1 MKKKTGS
8 ELRKKTFLIVFLF
21 SSLFSRKHLNKVF
34 FKNFLK
40 NIFFFCQL
48 LLQRTLRSSS
58 TDEQLMVEMEDLR
71 ETCATLKR
79 EVRQVE
85 AMVHQGKRAAA
96 AAAFLKK
103 LITFE

>member
-1 MKKKTGS
+1 
-8 ELRKKTFLIVFLF
+8 
-21 SSLFSRKHLNKVF
+21 
-34 FKNFLK
+34 
-40 NIFFFCQL
+40 
-48 LLQRTLRSSS
+48 
-58 TDEQLMVEMEDLR
+58 MVEMEDLR

>member
-40 NIFFFCQL
+40 NIFFL
-48 LLQRTLRSSS
+48 SAPAA
-58 TDEQLMVEMEDLR
+58 EN
-71 ETCATLKR
+71 A
-79 EVRQVE
+79 EV
-85 AMVHQGKRAAA
+85 
-96 AAAFLKK
+96 FLDG
-103 LITFE
+103 